1 MNPQTPDNEV
11 ARKALDACRDYR
23 KALSEKTNEVA
34 RLKAGLDVMSKLYEE
49 ERADRIKAT
58 NEVARLRELLDRAIE
73 IARVLRKLA
82 FIDSEDYCD
91 WHFEDRSK
99 AANDFAD
106 LCKEVNRLAT
116 APEEPQDG
124 GTHAWRCPHCLTM
137 WEGNYIP
144 KGFQCPQCNRAK

>member
-58 NEVARLRELLDRAIE
+58 NEVARLRELLSRAIE
-73 IARVLRKLA
+73 MLTAITCGDEGRDYDWQRVMKDLEKIKKETRIAP
-82 FIDSEDYCD
+82 SPEY
-91 WHFEDRSK
+91 
-99 AANDFAD
+99 
-106 LCKEVNRLAT
+106 RL
-116 APEEPQDG
+116 
-124 GTHAWRCPHCLTM
+124 
-137 WEGNYIP
+137 NV
-144 KGFQCPQCNRAK
+144 